1 MTSRKVKGF
10 LHGALRGII
19 SSKISWSIS
28 HKTAFH
34 SIMCILSITQHLD
47 KQQWA

>member
-34 SIMCILSITQHLD
+34 SIHVHIVHNTASGQTAMS
-47 KQQWA
+47 